1 VAKWANALH
10 LPILP
15 LFYFKNRC
23 VVEQRSC
30 STTHL
35 FLKRGTAMGV
45 ERAVTRWYIQRQ
57 TILNEIAI
65 LEAKLALDA
74 QTQAGKQTTTGIVE
88 SQANDKITQK
98 LVEAQQKLR
107 NLGPCPKPMMG

>member
-1 VAKWANALH
+1 
-10 LPILP
+10 
-15 LFYFKNRC
+15 
-23 VVEQRSC
+23 
-30 STTHL
+30 
-35 FLKRGTAMGV
+35 MGV

-57 TILNEIAI
+57 TILDEIAI

-74 QTQAGKQTTTGIVE
+74 QTQAGKQATTGIVE
-88 SQANDKITQK
+88 SQANDEVTQK